1 MLPEKNKWIRL
12 SVVRKVNGEIE
23 LSMVDMLMNIN
34 LIQEV
39 KWKTD
44 KLGIETLDYHQI
56 RISNKEFLKVIS
68 TEKLIILCL
77 GQPWISRAINL
88 LDVNSKKL

>member
-39 KWKTD
+39 K
-44 KLGIETLDYHQI
+44 
-56 RISNKEFLKVIS
+56 
-68 TEKLIILCL
+68 
-77 GQPWISRAINL
+77 
-88 LDVNSKKL
+88 